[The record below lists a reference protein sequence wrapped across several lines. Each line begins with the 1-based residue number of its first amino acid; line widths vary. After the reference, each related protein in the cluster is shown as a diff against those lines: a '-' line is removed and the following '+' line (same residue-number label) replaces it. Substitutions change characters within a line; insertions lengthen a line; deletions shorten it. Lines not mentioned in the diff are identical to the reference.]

1 MPVNLPTELLR
12 SFAAIVDSG
21 SMLKATERVFVTQ
34 SALSLQ
40 MKRLEDTVQ
49 SPLFHRDGRRLVLT
63 PAGELLLAYTRDM
76 LALNDK
82 AVSALSRDALAG
94 PARVGTVQD
103 FAETLLSGVLSRFA
117 HRYPET
123 QLQVRVG
130 GSAELL
136 DLLASDRL
144 DVVLCM
150 GSADD
155 PAAIETAPMKWLG
168 DPTLA
173 GQDILPLAVLERP
186 CRFRDAALAA
196 LDKAGRSY
204 RIVLETPSLSVLRA
218 ALDADLALTC
228 RTHIF
233 SDREIDIDVEGS
245 GASPLPSLP
254 EVAYTRHIGRDPHPT
269 VERLSAMMEGAVR
282 DLCGSGEADNGVSI
296 SHRPNRSATSCPASA
311 TPG

>member
-12 SFAAIVDSG
+12 SFAAIVDTG

-63 PAGELLLAYTRDM
+63 PAGELLLTYARDM

-82 AVSALSRDALAG
+82 AVSALSGDALAG

-103 FAETLLSGVLSRFA
+103 FAETLLGGVLSRFA
-117 HRYPET
+117 HRHPET

-136 DLLASDRL
+136 ELLASDRL

-150 GSADD
+150 GSIDD
-155 PAAIETAPMKWLG
+155 PAALETAPMKWLG
-168 DPTLA
+168 HPMLA
-173 GQDILPLAVLERP
+173 DEDVLPLAVLERP

-196 LDKAGRSY
+196 LEQAGRAY

-218 ALDADLALTC
+218 ALDADLAITC
-228 RTHIF
+228 RTRIF
-233 SDREIDIDVEGS
+233 SEREIDITVERTSGS
-245 GASPLPSLP
+245 ALPNLP
-254 EVAYTRHIGRDPHPT
+254 DVAYTRHMRRDPHPT
-269 VERLSAMMEGAVR
+269 VERLLAMMEGAVK
-282 DLCGSGEADNGVSI
+282 DLRRAEAAEI
-296 SHRPNRSATSCPASA
+296 AIQ
-311 TPG
+311 

>member
-63 PAGELLLAYTRDM
+63 PAGQLLLAYTRDM

-82 AVSALSRDALAG
+82 AVSALSGDTLAG
-94 PARVGTVQD
+94 PVRVGTVQD
-103 FAETLLSGVLSRFA
+103 FAETLLGGVLGRFA
-117 HRYPET
+117 HRHPEA

-130 GSAELL
+130 GSLELL
-136 DLLASDRL
+136 ELLASDRL

-150 GSADD
+150 GPDDD
-155 PAAIETAPMKWLG
+155 PAAIETAPMTWLG
-168 DPTLA
+168 HPTLA
-173 GQDILPLAVLERP
+173 DQDILPLAVLERP
-186 CRFRDAALAA
+186 CRFRDAALTA
-196 LDKAGRSY
+196 LDKAGRPY

-218 ALDADLALTC
+218 ALDADLAITC
-228 RTHIF
+228 RTRIF
-233 SDREIDIDVEGS
+233 SDREIAADQD
-245 GASPLPSLP
+245 GAPTPRLPTLP
-254 EVAYTRHIGRDPHPT
+254 HVAYTRHIGRDPHPT
-269 VERLSAMMEGAVR
+269 VERLSGMMEGAVR
-282 DLCGSGEADNGVSI
+282 DLGRAYVPLVES
-296 SHRPNRSATSCPASA
+296 
-311 TPG
+311 

>member
-1 MPVNLPTELLR
+1 
-12 SFAAIVDSG
+12 
-21 SMLKATERVFVTQ
+21 MLKATERVFVTQ

-82 AVSALSRDALAG
+82 AVSALSGDALAG

-117 HRYPET
+117 RRHPET

-136 DLLASDRL
+136 DLLATDRL

-150 GSADD
+150 GPNDD

-173 GQDILPLAVLERP
+173 DQEILPLAVLERP

-196 LDKAGRSY
+196 LDEAGRPY

-218 ALDADLALTC
+218 ALEADLAVTC
-228 RTHIF
+228 RTRIF
-233 SDREIDIDVEGS
+233 SDREIDIEGP
-245 GASPLPSLP
+245 GAPPLPPLP
-254 EVAYTRHIGRDPHPT
+254 QVAYTRHIGRDPHPT

-282 DLCGSGEADNGVSI
+282 DLCSSNGVETG
-296 SHRPNRSATSCPASA
+296 A
-311 TPG
+311 